1 MEPVRNSYV
10 TVGTDA
16 ANFPS
21 LKYNSLEGPVRFI
34 TSDLENGVRKS
45 GNYREQLYYIYGLD
59 QMKSL
64 GDMSRLY

>member
-10 TVGTDA
+10 TVGTDT

-21 LKYNSLEGPVRFI
+21 LKYRNTDGPVKFEAP
-34 TSDLENGVRKS
+34 DLEQGVRTS
-45 GNYREQLYYIYGLD
+45 PNYTEQLYYIYGTD